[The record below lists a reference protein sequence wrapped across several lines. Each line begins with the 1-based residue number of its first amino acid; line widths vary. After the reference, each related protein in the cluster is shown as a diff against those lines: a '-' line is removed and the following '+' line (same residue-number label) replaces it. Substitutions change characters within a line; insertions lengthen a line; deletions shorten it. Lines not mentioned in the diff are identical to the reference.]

1 MRLWSL
7 DLMYLDAK
15 GLVALWREALLAK
28 KVLEGRTKGYVN
40 HPQLSRFRLAEK
52 PLDAINAYLKYVH
65 EEAERRGYQFNSKK
79 FEEVRKV
86 KPIKVTSGQLK
97 YEFKHLL
104 QKLMVR
110 DEERYKQLR
119 KIKEIKTHPL
129 FQEIKGEVEEWERK

>member
-7 DLMYLDAK
+7 DMMYLDAK

-28 KVLEGRTKGYVN
+28 KVLEGKTKGYVN

-65 EEAERRGYQFNSKK
+65 EEAERRGYEFDSKK
-79 FEEVRKV
+79 FEEVSNV

-129 FQEIKGEVEEWERK
+129 FQEIKGEVEEWERI